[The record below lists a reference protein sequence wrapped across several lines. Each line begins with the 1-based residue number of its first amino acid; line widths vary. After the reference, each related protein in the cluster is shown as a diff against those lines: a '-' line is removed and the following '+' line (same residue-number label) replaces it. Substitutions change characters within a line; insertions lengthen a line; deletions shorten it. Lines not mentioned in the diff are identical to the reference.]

1 MPVDQAMTKDDLVQ
15 LVSSKL
21 KVIRA
26 ENDLSQE
33 KMADLLGLSKK
44 TLVQIE
50 KGRVPASWSVSI
62 AVCSLFRESEV
73 LQSACGGNPFEVIE
87 ALMDI
92 GSVCRNE
99 KTLGGKIWWKI
110 EKQMGKFRLQRN
122 VISGHYRILDDEDY
136 RWCSSFD
143 REHIMMILKE
153 VYQQDREG

>member
-92 GSVCRNE
+92 GSVCRKE